1 MMTYGWMLLVVTV
14 IGGLIFSIV
23 QDQSLEQVSGF
34 EGEEMQVENFGVS
47 SDNNLSLQVLNARR
61 GTVELTNVTVEG
73 EDGMKYTDT
82 EYMEGLEPM
91 GGPVADIGSQES
103 MEILI
108 TLSYCEKFSDTS
120 GLIFLVAIHSF
131 NLLNTLVPSILRT
144 CSIGLRFG
152 SSLAASTL
160 GVKSL
165 IALAI
170 SLYTRSPTVYKGN
183 PFQIEVGLAWGGD
196 IEDEREL

>member
-1 MMTYGWMLLVVTV
+1 MLLVVTV

-103 MEILI
+103 MEIVIPDFNNTESGQSFEVKLVYNREGLTNLASQGRI
-108 TLSYCEKFSDTS
+108 TGTLSM
-120 GLIFLVAIHSF
+120 
-131 NLLNTLVPSILRT
+131 LNT
-144 CSIGLRFG
+144 
-152 SSLAASTL
+152 
-160 GVKSL
+160 
-165 IALAI
+165 
-170 SLYTRSPTVYKGN
+170 
-183 PFQIEVGLAWGGD
+183 D
-196 IEDEREL
+196 